1 MAELNINEIKQDAT
15 DRLSLAR
22 KTEELQV
29 LVDRMYP
36 GFKVVLS
43 KNGTAAP
50 GEAPIRTRSRD
61 WFTKMTQT
69 EQIKEVLKDGPTELS
84 KLFSILQERG
94 SKVSKQSLMSLLSA
108 GKRDK
113 KLRKVARGIW
123 ALPEHVGTQ
132 VFEGDNQ

>member
-36 GFKVVLS
+36 GYKVVLS
-43 KNGTAAP
+43 KNGAAAP
-50 GEAPIRTRSRD
+50 EITARTQTRD
-61 WFTKMTQT
+61 WFGKMTQM
-69 EQIKEVLKDGPTELS
+69 EQITDVLKAGPLELS
-84 KLFSILQERG
+84 KLFATLQERG

-108 GKRDK
+108 GKK
-113 KLRKVARGIW
+113 SGKFRKVARGIW
-123 ALPEHVGTQ
+123 ALPKHVGTQ
-132 VFEGDNQ
+132 VFEGDNL